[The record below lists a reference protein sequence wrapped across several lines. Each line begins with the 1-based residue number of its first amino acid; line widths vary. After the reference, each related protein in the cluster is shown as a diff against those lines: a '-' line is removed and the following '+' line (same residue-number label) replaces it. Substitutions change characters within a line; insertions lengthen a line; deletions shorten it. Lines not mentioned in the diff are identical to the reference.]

1 MTAPATLLALAE
13 RCEAA
18 TEYDGR
24 LMAEI
29 DCAVRYSGNTRP
41 AEPDDH
47 PTVEDRTFDPS
58 SIWTPTGWLMSHNYF
73 RRIDDAVEL
82 VPKGFM
88 WRLQSWPDGVNS
100 ALLAKDAG
108 DFGAIDARHTETF
121 ATTPALA
128 LTAAAL
134 RARAATQPVS
144 GAEGE

>member
-1 MTAPATLLALAE
+1 MSAPATLLALAE

-29 DCAVRYSGNTRP
+29 DCAVRYSCNTRP

-73 RRIDDAVEL
+73 RRLDDAVEM
-82 VPKGFM
+82 VPEGGKWSITASYGEGRWEAWVWLADGAPPD
-88 WRLQSWPDGVNS
+88 WRE
-100 ALLAKDAG
+100 AA
-108 DFGAIDARHTETF
+108 
-121 ATTPALA
+121 TPALA